1 MLIAL
6 LMMSI
11 LPGSIE
17 NLVFLASMEA
27 TFALETLETLETARD
42 ARDRSRPAETLET
55 RRDGSGRSGRLP
67 IGRNAPFRAGYIRKW
82 SVPSVLL
89 EINRVAQ
96 P

>member
-17 NLVFLASMEA
+17 NLVFLASVEA

-55 RRDGSGRSGRLP
+55 RRDGPGRSGRLP
-67 IGRNAPFRAGYIRKW
+67 IGRNAPFRAGT
-82 SVPSVLL
+82 SVSGPYQVCCLRSTGS
-89 EINRVAQ
+89 AQ